1 MQRTL
6 IALGLLALAAGLAW
20 PWIRKLGL
28 GRLPGDVRIQTDHG
42 VFYFPVVTCILLSI
56 VLTIVMWLLRR

>member
-42 VFYFPVVTCILLSI
+42 VFYFPVVTCILLSV